1 MCWSLSYFWLT
12 EQIMVEAGVGHHNM
26 EEVQCLCDVLI
37 QLCQYFQSKSSVILK
52 NTVIEDTNVGSGTH
66 QIKNSS
72 TLKLEDDSSHCKNNG
87 WDLGTFKNQH
97 PNGIIASASDKMQT
111 IPVDIDQTI
120 VSNTTT
126 QKQFPA
132 SACEMP
138 IIPKYAQK
146 VVCSESFMNKL
157 EKRAIR

>member
-1 MCWSLSYFWLT
+1 
-12 EQIMVEAGVGHHNM
+12 MVEARVGHHNM

-37 QLCQYFQSKSSVILK
+37 QLCQYFQSKSSVIPK

-72 TLKLEDDSSHCKNNG
+72 TLKMEDDSSHCKNNG
-87 WDLGTFKNQH
+87 WDLVTFKNHH
-97 PNGIIASASDKMQT
+97 PNDIIASTSDKMQT
-111 IPVDIDQTI
+111 IPVDVDKTM
-120 VSNTTT
+120 VSDTTST
-126 QKQFPA
+126 QKQLPA

-138 IIPKYAQK
+138 IIPIYAQK
-146 VVCSESFMNKL
+146 VICSESFMNKL

>member
-1 MCWSLSYFWLT
+1 
-12 EQIMVEAGVGHHNM
+12 MVEAGVGHHNM

-52 NTVIEDTNVGSGTH
+52 TMVIEETNVVSGTH

-72 TLKLEDDSSHCKNNG
+72 TLKLEDDSSHCKNDG
-87 WDLGTFKNQH
+87 WDLGTFKHQDL
-97 PNGIIASASDKMQT
+97 NGIIASSSDKMQT

-120 VSNTTT
+120 VSNTTST
-126 QKQFPA
+126 QNQFPA

-138 IIPKYAQK
+138 IIPIYAQK
-146 VVCSESFMNKL
+146 VICSESFMNKL